1 MTVGWDLN
9 AGAAAVLLAFGIM
22 VPLPAF
28 GAGMLLALGCCY
40 AVRAYRAVEGRKSLG
55 LSLFTAILVA
65 MIVAGLN
72 EKTTGIWIWGDAPLQ
87 LQMALAGALSQ
98 AVFEM
103 IAARG
108 GKALDKLADRVGIGG
123 GEK

>member
-1 MTVGWDLN
+1 MTTGADIN

-22 VPLPAF
+22 VPMPAF
-28 GAGMLLALGCCY
+28 GGGMLLALGCCY
-40 AVRAYRAVEGRKSLG
+40 AVRAYRSLEGRKSLG

-72 EKTTGIWIWGDAPLQ
+72 EKTANLWIWGDAPLQ

-108 GKALDKLADRVGIGG
+108 STVLGKLADKAGLG